1 MAKKKK
7 KEKRGRKRRSGE
19 SRATTVR
26 TWISANRELL
36 KAYIIFIAFITI
48 TFSILITPW
57 GKEQLAQPLN
67 RFIAVVSTSILNL
80 LGTAASASAN
90 NIMSGE
96 ASVKIKEGCNGV
108 YATMIFLAGIV
119 AYPTSLRKKLIGV
132 VLGTIALFI
141 VNLVRVLSLFY
152 LSAFFPELF
161 DEAHLYI
168 WQFAIIIIGGL
179 FWLVWYDKIVSPP
192 AVEKSV

>member
-1 MAKKKK
+1 MGKKKK
-7 KEKRGRKRRSGE
+7 QRRERRGRRSRLHKI
-19 SRATTVR
+19 RAWAKT
-26 TWISANRELL
+26 NHDLF
-36 KAYIIFIAFITI
+36 KAYIIFIVFITV

-57 GKEQLAQPLN
+57 GKDELAKPLN
-67 RFIAVVSTSILNL
+67 RLIATVSAWILNVF
-80 LGTAASASAN
+80 GTAAHASST
-90 NIMSGE
+90 NISSVL

-119 AYPTSLRKKLIGV
+119 AYPTSVKKKLIGV
-132 VLGTIALFI
+132 VLGTTALFI

-152 LSAFFPELF
+152 LSAYYPNLF

-179 FWLVWYDKIVSPP
+179 FWLVWYDKIVNPS
-192 AVEKSV
+192 AAQESI